1 MEKKKEAKKE
11 MKRVSWTNN
20 KTVPEHI
27 LLYELDLVNQKVAT
41 KTGQL
46 PAVFFLRNCLSF
58 TSSAAIFLYHSNQK
72 EVRGFC

>member
-1 MEKKKEAKKE
+1 MEEKKEAKKE

-46 PAVFFLRNCLSF
+46 PAVFF
-58 TSSAAIFLYHSNQK
+58 
-72 EVRGFC
+72 FCEIV